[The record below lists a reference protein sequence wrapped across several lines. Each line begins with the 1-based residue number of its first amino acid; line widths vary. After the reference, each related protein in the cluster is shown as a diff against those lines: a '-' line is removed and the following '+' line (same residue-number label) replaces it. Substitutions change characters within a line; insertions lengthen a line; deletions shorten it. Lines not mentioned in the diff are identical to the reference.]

1 MDKLSLQIITY
12 IIVAEECIVFQIK
25 GQPILFTLDKRLLK
39 NMKADPH
46 CPRYNKVHF
55 QDFFLLIID
64 DTLINVTAEMP
75 RFQSKSNI
83 MQEFAVPVLL
93 RVEKEPEVVKDV
105 VKQIVNDYA
114 FLDRSG

>member
-1 MDKLSLQIITY
+1 
-12 IIVAEECIVFQIK
+12 
-25 GQPILFTLDKRLLK
+25 
-39 NMKADPH
+39 MKADPH
-46 CPRYNKVHF
+46 SPRYNKVHL
-55 QDFFLLIID
+55 QDFFLFIID

-114 FLDRSG
+114 FLDRSGQCLNEFIVFDMGESIIGPVVLEV